1 MNQAADFGLPRGVG
15 SISRIGVHH
24 AANLR
29 RKAEAG
35 KNGHRLFE
43 HVGFHHALLSNP
55 DGVEGKVD
63 GRYVQPVLTKPY
75 DKAAAATA

>member
-29 RKAEAG
+29 RKAEAD

-43 HVGFHHALLSNP
+43 HAGFHHALLSNP
-55 DGVEGKVD
+55 DGD
-63 GRYVQPVLTKPY
+63 GRRRDGALAQQNA
-75 DKAAAATA
+75 D